1 LVISQTTRLTPTQ
14 NLVMRLHHDLSSD
27 PVAATPAGQ
36 IQPGAAHQP
45 KLEQAMKT
53 LSALI
58 VLTTLLAVGILPFIR
73 NAAPPTPSQHFI
85 GLGDLPG
92 GIADSAA
99 NGVSADGT
107 AVVGYGNSAAGME
120 AFYWTR
126 VRGMEGLSFPKACA
140 ISADGSMVVGYR
152 HIANQT
158 EPVRWTHDGGT
169 VCLGRL
175 PDHKYGSA
183 IGVSADG
190 SVIVGTYSEDNN
202 DITFR
207 WIPGRGIAG
216 LPGLPAAVIRCEAR
230 AVSADGA
237 VVVGESRFESDYDEA
252 FRFHADTGLIR
263 LGVVPGDSSSV
274 ADGVSADGS
283 VIVGSSLG
291 ADTQAFRWTQQT
303 GMIGLGTLPDG
314 RRNSRA
320 LGVSADGSI
329 IVGQSYGEGGF
340 EAFIWDAAH
349 GMRSLRQV
357 LVSQFDLG
365 ANLAG
370 WKLQSANAVSADG
383 SFVVGCGMNPRGNRE
398 AWSAY
403 LGDEHRP
410 VALMAAKPAIAG
422 TRSHE

>member
-1 LVISQTTRLTPTQ
+1 
-14 NLVMRLHHDLSSD
+14 
-27 PVAATPAGQ
+27 
-36 IQPGAAHQP
+36 
-45 KLEQAMKT
+45 MKT

-175 PDHKYGSA
+175 PDYKYGSA

-190 SVIVGTYSEDNN
+190 SVIVGTYSENN
-202 DITFR
+202 NEITFR

-216 LPGLPAAVIRCEAR
+216 LPGLPAAVIRCEVR

-252 FRFHADTGLIR
+252 FRFHADTGLIQ

-283 VIVGSSLG
+283 VIVGSSFG

-314 RRNSRA
+314 SRNSRA
-320 LGVSADGSI
+320 CGVSADGAI
-329 IVGQSYGEGGF
+329 IVGQCSGEGGF